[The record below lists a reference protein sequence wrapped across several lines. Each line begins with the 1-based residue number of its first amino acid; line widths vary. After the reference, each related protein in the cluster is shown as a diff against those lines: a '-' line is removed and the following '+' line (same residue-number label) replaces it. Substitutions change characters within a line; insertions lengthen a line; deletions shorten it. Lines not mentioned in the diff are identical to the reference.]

1 MPLYGDPASGI
12 LDPDDDVTRSLRER
26 PRPPGPRRRVRQGR
40 RRRSAGRSPDLVSA
54 IEDIDAAAY
63 GITWGRVRDVAL
75 TLDEHSLELAKRPY
89 DLRHAGI
96 SFWLASGV
104 DPAECARRAGQSMQ
118 VLFRYYAKF
127 LADARNHVNRLIEES
142 MQRWE
147 TLTGDAEGA

>member
-1 MPLYGDPASGI
+1 M
-12 LDPDDDVTRSLRER
+12 
-26 PRPPGPRRRVRQGR
+26 
-40 RRRSAGRSPDLVSA
+40 SA